1 VKKNVLFFFL
11 GIGFCSLLSFKLI
24 DENQDTSK
32 ATAEVSIIDGV
43 FIFTDSKPLC
53 QYDELGVVEL
63 YFSGDTQYQ
72 SVRDNL
78 IKKAKK
84 KYPEADGLI
93 FDFNKK
99 GIDKCVAI
107 DFK

>member
-1 VKKNVLFFFL
+1 MKNTFLFGLGVL
-11 GIGFCSLLSFKLI
+11 CCMLLSFKI
-24 DENQDTSK
+24 DATKDDVKQEN
-32 ATAEVSIIDGV
+32 AVVSQIEGV
-43 FIFTDSKPLC
+43 YIFTDCKPLS

-72 SVRDNL
+72 SIRDNL

-93 FDFNKK
+93 FDFNKR
-99 GIDKCVAI
+99 GVDKCLAI

>member
-1 VKKNVLFFFL
+1 MKKNVFFFL
-11 GIGFCSLLSFKLI
+11 LGFGFCSLLSFQKSS
-24 DENQDTSK
+24 NQEASK
-32 ATAEVSIIDGV
+32 SIAEVSIIDGV
-43 FIFTDSKPLC
+43 SIFTDSKPLS

-63 YFSGDTQYQ
+63 SFSSDTQYQ

-84 KYPEADGLI
+84 KYPNTNGLI

-107 DFK
+107 QFK